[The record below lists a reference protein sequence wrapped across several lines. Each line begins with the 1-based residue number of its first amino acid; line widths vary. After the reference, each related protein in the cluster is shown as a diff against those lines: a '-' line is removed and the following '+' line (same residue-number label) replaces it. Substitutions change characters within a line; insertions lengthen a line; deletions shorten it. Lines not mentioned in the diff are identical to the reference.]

1 MSQPQAQPQP
11 QEKKVNSVQTF
22 FKKNLTIGKHLVLQ
36 SLGKADKIEYP
47 APYEAMNT
55 AFKMYTTHYL
65 EVQQNFKKLTK
76 SSSGVME
83 EEDLIGENMIRL
95 SDFLKQDNLD
105 RKLKEEREQ
114 EFLRLNNAPT
124 TFPEP
129 NADVSNK
136 SAQTN
141 TTDNKL
147 AEQERKEKKKRAVN
161 DSQIVDLMRNFGEA
175 LRNISLRRS
184 DLNETVNGIYLS
196 KLQEAIDEATLCRQK
211 KEEYRE
217 L

>member
-1 MSQPQAQPQP
+1 MSQPQQPQN
-11 QEKKVNSVQTF
+11 QDAQKKANSVQTF

-47 APYEAMNT
+47 PAYEAMNT
-55 AFKMYTTHYL
+55 AFKMYTTHYM
-65 EVQQNFKKLTK
+65 EVQQSFKKLTK

-83 EEDLIGENMIRL
+83 EEDLIGESLIRL
-95 SDFLKQDNLD
+95 ADFLKQDNLD

-114 EFLRLNNAPT
+114 EFLRLNNAPV
-124 TFPEP
+124 FPEP
-129 NADVSNK
+129 AADASNK
-136 SAQTN
+136 SAQIN

-147 AEQERKEKKKRAVN
+147 AEQERREKKKRAVQ
-161 DSQIVDLMRNFGEA
+161 DSQIVDLMRNFGEVM
-175 LRNISLRRS
+175 RTISLRRS
-184 DLNETVNGIYLS
+184 DLNETINGIYLS
-196 KLQEAIDEATLCRQK
+196 KLQDVLDDSTICRQK